1 MKEDEVKLA
10 QLILNNPGLELLCSC
25 DEDCGGDEP
34 AMGKIS
40 WVSID
45 EYIIA
50 DRYNGDSVYY
60 FKSDT
65 NDVTDASD
73 VTEDVMNVLIAKLGA
88 DIVDNLSEAEM
99 AQEFQ
104 RIEWTPCIHI
114 YISPK

>member
-10 QLILNNPGLELLCSC
+10 ELILNNLGLEVLCSC
-25 DEDCGGDEP
+25 DEECGGDEP

-65 NDVTDASD
+65 DDVKDINDI
-73 VTEDVMNVLIAKLGA
+73 TEGVVNILIAKLGA
-88 DIVDNLSEAEM
+88 EIADNLSDAEIVK
-99 AQEFQ
+99 EFNNVK
-104 RIEWTPCIHI
+104 WTPCIHI

>member
-10 QLILNNPGLELLCSC
+10 ELILNNLGLEVLCSC

-60 FKSDT
+60 FKSDID
-65 NDVTDASD
+65 DVTDSSD
-73 VTEDVMNVLIAKLGA
+73 ITDAVMNVLIAKLGE
-88 DIVDNLSEAEM
+88 DMVDNLSETEM
-99 AQEFQ
+99 VKKFWH
-104 RIEWTPCIHI
+104 IKWTPCIHI